1 MQQGVRKLHS
11 EERDKMKRKQK
22 RIMRSPKKSKR
33 NAGKINIRSLM
44 MTIDY
49 LISLILNYY
58 AINEKDAP

>member
-1 MQQGVRKLHS
+1 MQQGLRKLHS
-11 EERDKMKRKQK
+11 EERDKMKSKQK

-58 AINEKDAP
+58 AINEEDAP